1 MARVSL
7 KKDFRDG
14 DKLYGQQLNN
24 NFGAIEAALD
34 AMNKIV
40 WQDDVDESVMTFRGT
55 TEEIQAREITDGQL
69 LYDITTG
76 ETYIDYN
83 GERIS
88 TGSGNSIH
96 IGSDTPTNAA
106 TQLWIDPTEY
116 LNTVGTE
123 VVNSLE
129 GDEGNRA
136 PSVAAVNDAIDTLN
150 TSISS
155 VVQSGSNTN
164 GYWVK
169 YSDGTMI
176 CWDKINLGEKTFS
189 QYTSGSALYVTT
201 PGYYDWNYPVEFN
214 SADELIIHVNGRANG
229 YMFTSVGSVYRTYAR
244 VDYCTVYPFTSEVL
258 LMITAI
264 GRWK

>member
-24 NFGAIEAALD
+24 NFGAIEAALE

-55 TEEIQAREITDGQL
+55 TSEIQDREITDGQL

-96 IGSDTPTNAA
+96 IGADTPTNAA

-123 VVNSLE
+123 VVNTLT

-155 VVQSGSNTN
+155 VVESGSNDN
-164 GYWVK
+164 GKWIK
-169 YSDGTMI
+169 FEDGTMI
-176 CWDKINLGEKTFS
+176 CCQKVNLGSKTFV
-189 QYTSGSALYVTT
+189 QYGTGSALYVTT
-201 PGYYDWNYPVEFN
+201 PGYYDWTYPQEFN
-214 SADELIIHVNGRANG
+214 TADDIIIHVTATANG
-229 YMFTSVGSVYRTYAR
+229 YMMTSCGSVYRTYTR
-244 VDYCTVYPFTSEVL
+244 LDYCTVYPFTSEVRL
-258 LMITAI
+258 LMTAI